1 MPLAIWASPTFIAN
15 RKSEWTS
22 LRAAASKAATSKSV
36 THDFFFHTV
45 LGCSGVRSTL
55 LRSDL
60 NLCVGDIFRGASELP
75 VEAPG
80 QPRAIAS
87 TDHLVRIGS
96 GVSSRCGM
104 AFSDYVRRHEATLSR
119 RGSDCEKEFRGPW
132 IPVQLDEHATP
143 IQQSDRRHVAARRSQ
158 SLVTFKLR
166 V

>member
-1 MPLAIWASPTFIAN
+1 MPFAIWASPTFIAN
-15 RKSEWTS
+15 RQSEWTS

-60 NLCVGDIFRGASELP
+60 NLCAGDIFRGASEVP

-87 TDHLVRIGS
+87 TDHLVRIGA
-96 GVSSRCGM
+96 GESSRCGM

-119 RGSDCEKEFRGPW
+119 RGSDCEKESVAPGSQCCWTNTRPPSSSLIADMSLLG
-132 IPVQLDEHATP
+132 
-143 IQQSDRRHVAARRSQ
+143 DRNLLSHSN
-158 SLVTFKLR
+158 
-166 V
+166 